1 MNTALINVITALVVL
16 LYGYLWGS
24 IQNGVLIG
32 KIFFKKDPRDFGSH
46 NSGGT
51 NSGRLFGEKIGLLVI
66 FLDMVKGLI
75 AFWSV
80 WAIIRFTPVRTA
92 WSLWDDGV
100 FFNWAVFL
108 GVVAGHC
115 WPLYSKFK
123 GGKAVSSFMG
133 SLGGTSWLGV
143 IYGFI
148 SFFPLYKTKK
158 IVSLASVVSGGIV
171 ILITWSL
178 VLVFWLTGWKEAS
191 GLFMWNFGNGGGL
204 YFCWEQATVLTME
217 YLLLVFRHRANI
229 QRMREGT
236 EKPINY

>member
-80 WAIIRFTPVRTA
+80 WAILRFE
-92 WSLWDDGV
+92 WSG
-100 FFNWAVFL
+100 AV
-108 GVVAGHC
+108 G
-115 WPLYSKFK
+115 
-123 GGKAVSSFMG
+123 
-133 SLGGTSWLGV
+133 
-143 IYGFI
+143 
-148 SFFPLYKTKK
+148 
-158 IVSLASVVSGGIV
+158 
-171 ILITWSL
+171 
-178 VLVFWLTGWKEAS
+178 
-191 GLFMWNFGNGGGL
+191 
-204 YFCWEQATVLTME
+204 
-217 YLLLVFRHRANI
+217 
-229 QRMREGT
+229 
-236 EKPINY
+236 